1 MTISPFPRPLAALLL
16 VLAASLTGCSLGAA
30 LGGIAAGGGMG
41 GAVSDEW
48 LDNQT
53 RAPKQAVYRFDE
65 HRYIEND
72 PSGGFIDGC
81 QGELYYVDEAL
92 GIRTRFGYNKDKNP
106 RGLFKVVSPY
116 VVVRDEDNTFVSF
129 DKGRTFVMSPISS
142 TDVGVDGVNLYA
154 GGGPAAATG
163 HVDQAFSDT
172 SDISKAVINEKTK
185 TVVGV
190 FETFGSYPKRVAAA
204 PIYAA
209 ARALKPTQFFVCKDL
224 PWRPSAK
231 AERERLAEQLKNAA
245 KPGARP

>member
-154 GGGPAAATG
+154 GGGPAGGTG
-163 HVDQAFSDT
+163 KVDRAFDQ
-172 SDISKAVINEKTK
+172 DVGISLGFINDKEKRIDVIYRTD
-185 TVVGV
+185 
-190 FETFGSYPKRVAAA
+190 GSLAKRVAAA